1 MALSK
6 KHFNQLAEVIAE
18 FPETVSAKVL
28 YKNEMA
34 AVDISFVKNQLAG
47 QIAKI
52 CWEANDN
59 FDIDKFFEACEVE
72 KEFAINHAF

>member
-6 KHFNQLAEVIAE
+6 KHFNQLAKVVAE

-28 YKNEMA
+28 YQNHNA
-34 AVDISFVKNQLAG
+34 AVDITFVKNELAG

-59 FDIDKFFEACEVE
+59 FDIDKFLEACDVDRD
-72 KEFAINHAF
+72 KALNHAF